1 MFPMTVRPS
10 LCRQAA
16 VAAAEAAAAAAAEER
31 LVEAV
36 AQQQARVAELQSE
49 VQRLRSSAQTYL
61 RDEREVRVCV
71 WGGGVQGQALI
82 WGFEGTP

>member
-1 MFPMTVRPS
+1 VCVGA
-10 LCRQAA
+10 CRQAA

-61 RDEREVRVCV
+61 RDEREVRGRAGLASADVYFVGDILGVVVC
-71 WGGGVQGQALI
+71 G
-82 WGFEGTP
+82 